1 MITRR
6 AFTATGLA
14 AGLAFAGRPVPA
26 AHAAGSTHPV
36 LVELYTSQGCS
47 SCPPADEF
55 LGKLAQRSDVIALA
69 FHVDYWDYIGWK
81 DPFGDPAHTARQRL
95 YAASLRKR
103 TIYTPQMVIDGV
115 VDAVGSRWW
124 DVEGK
129 IKQRQAMGPAERTS
143 IPIRLARAANGA
155 LAVAVPEAAIPQSAR
170 AGRADLFLAAMD
182 SRHVTKVP
190 RGENSGRAL
199 EDFNVVRGFSRIGR
213 YDGSMLAVEVDPTA
227 WHQGADRL
235 AVFLQAR
242 DTGPIW
248 GAAQLLL

>member
-6 AFTATGLA
+6 AFTASGLA
-14 AGLAFAGRPVPA
+14 TGLAFAGQAVPV
-26 AHAAGSTHPV
+26 AHAAGAFHPV
-36 LVELYTSQGCS
+36 VVELYTSQGCS

-55 LGKLAQRSDVIALA
+55 LGKLAQRSDIIALA

-81 DPFGDPAHTARQRL
+81 DPFGDPAYTARQRL

-129 IKQRQAMGPAERTS
+129 IEQRQRMSMAERIS
-143 IPIRLARAANGA
+143 IPIHFERAVNGA
-155 LAVAVPEAAIPQSAR
+155 LAVTVPKAAVR
-170 AGRADLFLAAMD
+170 GRADLFLAAMD
-182 SRHVTKVP
+182 SRHVTEVP
-190 RGENSGRAL
+190 RGENSGRRL
-199 EDFNVVRGFSRIGR
+199 EDFNVVRSFSRIGR
-213 YDGSMLAVEVDPTA
+213 YDGSALAVEVDPSA
-227 WHQGADRL
+227 WHRGADRL
-235 AVFLQAR
+235 AVLLQAR
-242 DTGPIW
+242 DAGPIW